1 MKPLSGRIQR
11 LNTLAVMGEVAVWIT
26 TSTAEEYAEV
36 VVSNSSEAL
45 SRKEMMVVVLFSDL
59 KRASC

>member
-1 MKPLSGRIQR
+1 
-11 LNTLAVMGEVAVWIT
+11 MGEVAVWIA

-36 VVSNSSEAL
+36 DVSNSSEAL
-45 SRKEMMVVVLFSDL
+45 SRKEIMVVVLFSDL